1 MIPYWILFLLPAMM
15 ALTSRPTGRV
25 RRDGTRFSR
34 FDGLWAAAFLGLTVM
49 IGFRYSVG
57 GDWGAYYVYLDD
69 ALVLDF
75 WANMRREDPGYR
87 LINEF
92 SLIMGWGIQGVN
104 TISAALF
111 AWGLIAFCRSLPRP
125 WLALTVAV
133 PYLVI
138 VVSMGYTRQSIA
150 IGLVMVGL
158 IALSRQKFVKFIF
171 WVLLAALFHK
181 SAVILLPIV
190 ALTTTRN
197 RSLIVLLVA
206 VTGAIGYQ
214 VVLADKA
221 DRLITHYIEAGYQS
235 SGALIRLGMNVVPAA
250 LLLFYRKRI
259 RLSHS
264 EYRVWAL
271 FSLLSL
277 AMFAAFFVTSASTA
291 LDRVAL
297 YMIPLQIF
305 LFAHLPDLMGRYGK
319 MNQGIVFMIL
329 GYYAS
334 ILMVWLT
341 LGNFS
346 RAWLPYRFAFSD
358 LSGY

>member
-15 ALTSRPTGRV
+15 ALTSRPAGRV
-25 RRDGTRFSR
+25 RRDGTRFNR
-34 FDGLWAAAFLGLTVM
+34 FTGLWALAFFGLTMM
-49 IGFRYSVG
+49 IGFRYWVG
-57 GDWGAYYVYLDD
+57 GDWGAYYNYLDD
-69 ALVLDF
+69 ADLLSL
-75 WANMRREDPGYR
+75 WENLQQEDPGYR

-92 SLIMGWGIQGVN
+92 SLLMGWGMQGVN

-111 AWGLIAFCRSLPRP
+111 AWGLVAFCRSLPRP

-138 VVSMGYTRQSIA
+138 VVAMGYTRQSIA
-150 IGLVMVGL
+150 IGLVMIGL
-158 IALSRQKFVKFIF
+158 VALSRQSFVKFIF

-181 SAVILLPIV
+181 SAVIMLPIV

-197 RSLIVLLVA
+197 RWLVILLVL
-206 VTGAIGYQ
+206 VTGAVGYQ

-221 DRLITHYIEAGYQS
+221 DRLITHYIEASYQS
-235 SGALIRLGMNVVPAA
+235 GGALIRLGMNVVPAA
-250 LLLFYRKRI
+250 LFLYYRKRI
-259 RLSHS
+259 RLPQA
-264 EYRVWAL
+264 EFRVWVL
-271 FSLLSL
+271 FSLISM
-277 AMFAAFFVTSASTA
+277 AMFMAFFVTSASTA

-319 MNQGIVFMIL
+319 MNQGIVFMIV

>member
-1 MIPYWILFLLPAMM
+1 MIPYWILFTLPALM
-15 ALTSRPTGRV
+15 ALTSRPSGQI
-25 RRDGTRFSR
+25 RRDGTRLTR
-34 FDGLWAAAFLGLTVM
+34 FNGLWGFTLFSLTMM
-49 IGFRYSVG
+49 IGFRYFVG

-69 ALVLDF
+69 ALVLEF
-75 WANMRREDPGYR
+75 WQNMQREDPGYR
-87 LINEF
+87 VLNEF

-111 AWGLIAFCRSLPRP
+111 AFGLIAFCRSLPRP

-138 VVSMGYTRQSIA
+138 VVAMGYTRQSIA
-150 IGLVMVGL
+150 IGLVMIALV
-158 IALSRQKFVKFIF
+158 ALSRQKFIKFIF

-190 ALTTTRN
+190 ALTATRN

-221 DRLITHYIEAGYQS
+221 DRLITHYVQAGYQS
-235 SGALIRLGMNVVPAA
+235 GGALIRLGMNAVPAA
-250 LLLFYRKRI
+250 LFLYFRKRI

-277 AMFAAFFVTSASTA
+277 AMFAAFFGTSASTA

-297 YMIPLQIF
+297 YMIPLQLF
-305 LFAHLPDLMGRYGK
+305 LFAHLPDLIGRYGK
-319 MNQGIVFMIL
+319 MNQGIVTMIV
-329 GYYAS
+329 GYYAV

>member
-1 MIPYWILFLLPAMM
+1 MIPYWILFMLPAMM
-15 ALTSRPTGRV
+15 ALTTRPTGRI
-25 RRDGTRFSR
+25 RRDGTRFNR
-34 FDGLWAAAFLGLTVM
+34 FTGLWALAFFGLTVM
-49 IGFRYSVG
+49 IGFRYFVG

-69 ALVLDF
+69 ALVLEF
-75 WANMRREDPGYR
+75 WTNMQREDPGYR
-87 LINEF
+87 VLNEF

-111 AWGLIAFCRSLPRP
+111 AFGLIAFCRSLPRP

-138 VVSMGYTRQSIA
+138 VVAMGYTRQSIA
-150 IGLVMVGL
+150 IGLVMIALV
-158 IALSRQKFVKFIF
+158 ALSRQKFIKFIF

-181 SAVILLPIV
+181 SAMILLPIV
-190 ALTTTRN
+190 ALTATRN
-197 RSLIVLLVA
+197 RSLIVLLIA

-214 VVLADKA
+214 VVLAEKA
-221 DRLITHYIEAGYQS
+221 DRLITHYVHAGYQS
-235 SGALIRLGMNVVPAA
+235 GGALIRLGMNAVPAA
-250 LLLFYRKRI
+250 LFLYFRKRI

-277 AMFAAFFVTSASTA
+277 AMFAAFFGTSASTA

-297 YMIPLQIF
+297 YMIPLQMF

-319 MNQGIVFMIL
+319 MNQGIVTMIV
-329 GYYAS
+329 GYYAV